1 MSQQHQLH
9 DQLKATLTRREEIA
23 KLRRLVVN
31 PPTAID
37 FSSND
42 FLGLT
47 QNAALK
53 ERYLNEL
60 QQLDRVLG
68 STGSRLLDGN
78 SQYAID
84 LENTIA
90 TFHGAE
96 TALLF
101 NSGFD
106 ANAGFFATVPQK
118 GDIII
123 YDELIHASVHEG
135 MRMSRAARCIPF
147 KHSDVN
153 DLNRI
158 LMDHGETSNNVFVAL
173 ETVYSMDGDIAPL
186 AQIVDTLKK
195 YWPNRENGYIVV
207 DEAHSTGVYGNNGR
221 GVVAHFGLENE
232 IFARLHTFGKALASN
247 GAVILGSNV
256 LREYL
261 INYARPLIYSTF
273 MSFSSLASIKC
284 AYDMLA
290 SGDTIPIQKHV
301 HLLTRRFRETI
312 YLPMGTLLPSASPIQ
327 GIVLN
332 GNAPVRSLA
341 KYLNKQG
348 FIVKPIC
355 SPTVPKGQER
365 VRICL
370 HGHNTF
376 DQVDS
381 LVAAVHTFFNV
392 KVPTSVHHPSSSLE
406 SAKL

>member
-1 MSQQHQLH
+1 MVLGMNKRQLLGGRGGGSRCVGKNEKKRLTKHETSWYSSLSTLPMSQQQLH

-31 PPTAID
+31 PPNAID

-47 QNAALK
+47 QNATLR
-53 ERYLNEL
+53 ERYMNEL

-96 TALLF
+96 SALLF

-158 LMDHGETSNNVFVAL
+158 LMDLGETTNNVFVAL

-186 AQIVDTLKK
+186 PQIVDTLKK

-207 DEAHSTGVYGNNGR
+207 DEVKDTLVYII
-221 GVVAHFGLENE
+221 HC
-232 IFARLHTFGKALASN
+232 IHD
-247 GAVILGSNV
+247 
-256 LREYL
+256 
-261 INYARPLIYSTF
+261 PLF
-273 MSFSSLASIKC
+273 
-284 AYDMLA
+284 
-290 SGDTIPIQKHV
+290 P
-301 HLLTRRFRETI
+301 
-312 YLPMGTLLPSASPIQ
+312 GT
-327 GIVLN
+327 
-332 GNAPVRSLA
+332 
-341 KYLNKQG
+341 
-348 FIVKPIC
+348 
-355 SPTVPKGQER
+355 
-365 VRICL
+365 
-370 HGHNTF
+370 
-376 DQVDS
+376 
-381 LVAAVHTFFNV
+381 
-392 KVPTSVHHPSSSLE
+392 
-406 SAKL
+406 

>member
-1 MSQQHQLH
+1 MSQLH

-31 PPTAID
+31 PPSAID

-47 QNAALK
+47 QNATLR
-53 ERYLNEL
+53 ERYMNEL
-60 QQLDRVLG
+60 QQMDRVLG

-96 TALLF
+96 SALLF

-118 GDIII
+118 GDLII

-158 LMDHGETSNNVFVAL
+158 LVDLGETTNNVFVAL

-186 AQIVDTLKK
+186 PQIVDTLKK

-207 DEAHSTGVYGNNGR
+207 DEVKDTLVY
-221 GVVAHFGLENE
+221 
-232 IFARLHTFGKALASN
+232 IS
-247 GAVILGSNV
+247 
-256 LREYL
+256 
-261 INYARPLIYSTF
+261 
-273 MSFSSLASIKC
+273 
-284 AYDMLA
+284 
-290 SGDTIPIQKHV
+290 
-301 HLLTRRFRETI
+301 
-312 YLPMGTLLPSASPIQ
+312 
-327 GIVLN
+327 
-332 GNAPVRSLA
+332 
-341 KYLNKQG
+341 
-348 FIVKPIC
+348 FIVFMILYIPRHI
-355 SPTVPKGQER
+355 V
-365 VRICL
+365 
-370 HGHNTF
+370 
-376 DQVDS
+376 QVSMAGMDVV
-381 LVAAVHTFFNV
+381 LWHILDWKRRYLLDYIHLARHWLAMEV
-392 KVPTSVHHPSSSLE
+392 KSIMQKDTGSVLI
-406 SAKL
+406 LL

>member
-1 MSQQHQLH
+1 MCGEQREKRLTKHETSLSLSLLLKPTLHVPFSSSFPLPSLLSSAMSQQHHQLH

-47 QNAALK
+47 QNSILR

-84 LENTIA
+84 LETKIA

-158 LMDHGETSNNVFVAL
+158 LMDLGETTSNVFVAL
-173 ETVYSMDGDIAPL
+173 ETVYSMDGDVAPL
-186 AQIVDTLKK
+186 PQIVDTLKK
-195 YWPNRENGYIVV
+195 YWPNRENGHIVV
-207 DEAHSTGVYGNNGR
+207 DEVNGTPNTLYITHLLIPICYSQAHSTGVYGNNGR
-221 GVVAHFGLENE
+221 GVVAQFGLEDE

-247 GAVILGSNV
+247 GGNITKETYTFEEAYLYLSIAVILGSNI

-290 SGDTIPIQKHV
+290 SGETIPV
-301 HLLTRRFRETI
+301 SVL
-312 YLPMGTLLPSASPIQ
+312 MG
-327 GIVLN
+327 
-332 GNAPVRSLA
+332 
-341 KYLNKQG
+341 
-348 FIVKPIC
+348 
-355 SPTVPKGQER
+355 
-365 VRICL
+365 
-370 HGHNTF
+370 
-376 DQVDS
+376 
-381 LVAAVHTFFNV
+381 
-392 KVPTSVHHPSSSLE
+392 
-406 SAKL
+406 